1 MAASETVYIVLFRG
15 VGGATQ
21 LPTAPLREALTNAG
35 FRDVATYI
43 NSGNAV
49 VVSELN
55 ADRVTARI
63 AALVERKFSFTKE
76 ILVVN
81 FAEWSRIVGG
91 NPFSEGIAEPTKLHV
106 FVLKSEPAKESVAE
120 LAANAVPDT
129 ERFVIKGRALYFF
142 TPQGFS
148 QSKLGAKVDK
158 VLKVATTARNW
169 RTVLAL
175 AELARTLGGPRE
187 RNVKG

>member
-1 MAASETVYIVLFRG
+1 MAANETVYIVLFRG

-21 LPTAPLREALTNAG
+21 LPTAQLRAALTNAG
-35 FRDVATYI
+35 FRNVATYI
-43 NSGNAV
+43 NSGNAIV
-49 VVSELN
+49 ASELN
-55 ADRVTARI
+55 ADHVTARI

-81 FAEWSRIVGG
+81 FAEWSRIVDG

-120 LAANAVPDT
+120 LAANAVPDI
-129 ERFVIKGRALYFF
+129 ERFVLKGTALYLF
-142 TPQGFS
+142 TPKGFS
-148 QSKLGAKVDK
+148 RSKLGTKIDK

-175 AELARTLGGPRE
+175 AEIAQKMGGSGKRDLK
-187 RNVKG
+187 R